1 MNLLTVKKNLFN
13 SELTPFQEVQ
23 FRYITSI
30 LEKVLIPLLCNYSN
44 LNKISDQITDIEK
57 IYLGFKPSPTSIVEK
72 LSVPLYVIN
81 RFFIASSGPRFG
93 SVYEDLVKALLE
105 NRKFKVNNR
114 VNIYKHPLF
123 AGYVNKAMRKDIDF
137 VVQNNSVL
145 YLIEQRTSEQSGGRT
160 SQEALLDKFKVV
172 LDWINKSIDPFLNNG
187 INEVRLIIFI
197 SFSERHEILNNKNV
211 SSGRINSLISYI
223 IENLEDR
230 FKLLINSSFNTNCS
244 DFEICL
250 KNKRRIEFYKKD
262 FKLIFEILLGEEFF
276 SEMLGENYD
285 KVKDKLLNQELGDD
299 LWLIYTILPYEL
311 RYYYEKGFTWTRK
324 IYEKIKSDKQFK
336 KIISKGNIDYVI
348 EYVAKKVINE
358 EKDLRLLETNDLG
371 LQYEYLKALCGVAL
385 IIYSLGCPLELKM

>member
-30 LEKVLIPLLCNYSN
+30 LEKVLIPILCDYSN

-57 IYLGFKPSPTSIVEK
+57 FYLGFKPSPTSIVEK
-72 LSVPLYVIN
+72 LSAPLYIIN

-172 LDWINKSIDPFLNNG
+172 LDWINKSIDPFLSNG

-223 IENLEDR
+223 IENLEDK
-230 FKLLINSSFNTNCS
+230 FKLLINSRFNTNCS
-244 DFEICL
+244 NFETCL

-276 SEMLGENYD
+276 SEMLGENYGN
-285 KVKDKLLNQELGDD
+285 VRDKLLNQELGDD

-336 KIISKGNIDYVI
+336 KIISKGNIDYMI
-348 EYVAKKVINE
+348 EYVAKKVING

-371 LQYEYLKALCGVAL
+371 LQYEYLKALCGVSL